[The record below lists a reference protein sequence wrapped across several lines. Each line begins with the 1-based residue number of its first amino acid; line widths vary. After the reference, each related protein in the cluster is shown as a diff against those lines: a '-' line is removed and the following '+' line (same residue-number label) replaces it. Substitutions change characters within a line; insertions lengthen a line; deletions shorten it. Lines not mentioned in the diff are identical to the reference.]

1 MKTNLTENNFS
12 VAEKTDAAMVKK
24 VRPVRPNIDHL
35 IKRILVERRKQEKKH
50 FLVFTVILSTFVLIA
65 FYIYS

>member
-1 MKTNLTENNFS
+1 MKTNHTENNFS
-12 VAEKTDAAMVKK
+12 VAENTDAAMLKK

-35 IKRILVERRKQEKKH
+35 IKRILVERRKKEKKH

-65 FYIYS
+65 LYIYS